1 MKQIFDLSQ
10 HEFKSKNRGKTPN
23 YINFNSSLFGE
34 GILGCYSPS
43 KDISILYINAKP
55 VDDFIWQSNKEWK
68 NNDTIYFNYFLQTP
82 PSLQILTTSGEL
94 EKLPAQ
100 KTLITDGTAD
110 TSKSLLLSKDD
121 PFELFQLALSHTQFE
136 NYLNLF
142 LKDFPEEIK
151 HVCSRKQT
159 DTYQAVKYFAIDPA
173 EELCIRDITI
183 ANYKRDLL
191 AKYVNLK
198 VSTLIINFFQRMING
213 GPLNVSDEMNKA
225 DEEAVLVEQVK
236 KIIENNPTA
245 KLSVDDV
252 GKIIKMNPKKLNTM
266 FQKYVG
272 SSIASFQRKSKL
284 QYAYNYLNA
293 NQANGRVSEIA
304 FETGFASVASFSRA
318 FYNLFHIRPSDLLPD
333 NLTAN
338 AKQN

>member
-183 ANYKRDLL
+183 ANFERDLL
-191 AKYVNLK
+191 AKYVMLK

-213 GPLNVSDEMNKA
+213 GPLHAFDEKNNVNG
-225 DEEAVLVEQVK
+225 EAAIVEQVK
-236 KIIENNPTA
+236 MFLENNPTA
-245 KLSVDDV
+245 KLSISDM
-252 GKIIKMNPKKLNTM
+252 GEMIKMKPEKLNAM
-266 FQKYVG
+266 FQNYVG
-272 SSIASFQRKSKL
+272 STIASFHRKTKL
-284 QYAYNYLNA
+284 QYAYKHLVE
-293 NQANGRVSEIA
+293 NQASGRVSEIA
-304 FETGFASVASFSRA
+304 FETGFSSVASFSRA
-318 FYNLFHIRPSDLLPD
+318 FFNLFHIRPSELLPD